1 MSKNDK
7 LRREINTFLEKH
19 KIWNLIQEEA
29 EETSS
34 KCLGQFKGPV

>member
-7 LRREINTFLEKH
+7 LRREINKFLEKH
-19 KIWNLIQEEA
+19 NILNMIQEEA

-34 KCLGQFKGPV
+34 KCLGQFKDPV